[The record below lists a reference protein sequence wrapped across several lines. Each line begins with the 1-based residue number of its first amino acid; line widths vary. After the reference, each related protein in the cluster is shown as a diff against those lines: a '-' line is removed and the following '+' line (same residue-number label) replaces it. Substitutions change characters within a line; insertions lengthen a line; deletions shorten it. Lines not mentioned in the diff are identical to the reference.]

1 MQTADLPIG
10 TKQTAVLP
18 ICAKTLL
25 LLHYNYFEDRLLSSD
40 SESEVE
46 KTPEED
52 NIVNVSDNSL
62 LKYIP
67 NLDELSEESVS
78 TTKGSNLIVS
88 LFHHHLENNSFG
100 EDTMFIHADNCV
112 GQNKNNILM
121 GYLAWRICHNKN
133 KKICLSFM
141 PVGHTKFACDWAFGL
156 FKKTFRNTYVSSMSD
171 LVDCVKKS
179 TPTTHVNSGV
189 VVGNEKGEVAVP
201 VYDWLSFLQKS
212 GANKV
217 PHVTQY
223 NHFEF
228 NSLYKGKVHCKID
241 IDGNEFIHKMFP
253 TEDGP
258 HGFPQEI
265 TPEGMTR
272 ARKEYL
278 YKNIRQYCK
287 DEFKDVLCPC
297 PEPNAEE
304 STGAVDPDDD
314 GPEAVPGP
322 SKKRRKRSV

>member
-1 MQTADLPIG
+1 
-10 TKQTAVLP
+10 
-18 ICAKTLL
+18 
-25 LLHYNYFEDRLLSSD
+25 
-40 SESEVE
+40 
-46 KTPEED
+46 
-52 NIVNVSDNSL
+52 
-62 LKYIP
+62 
-67 NLDELSEESVS
+67 
-78 TTKGSNLIVS
+78 
-88 LFHHHLENNSFG
+88 
-100 EDTMFIHADNCV
+100 
-112 GQNKNNILM
+112 
-121 GYLAWRICHNKN
+121 
-133 KKICLSFM
+133 M

-189 VVGNEKGEVAVP
+189 VVGNEKGEVA
-201 VYDWLSFLQKS
+201 
-212 GANKV
+212 
-217 PHVTQY
+217 Y

-228 NSLYKGKVHCKID
+228 NSIYKGKVHCKID

-322 SKKRRKRSV
+322 SKKR